1 MSKILTKFPR
11 FSPYIVCFTA
21 ALFFAF
27 ELMQLHMMNAIA
39 PMVMKEFHLNAV
51 NFGLLSSTY
60 LLADVIFLIPAGII
74 LDKFSSRKVILFA
87 MVLCVLGT
95 FGFAYAPNF
104 PIACIAHFISGIGN
118 AFCFLSCIMLV
129 SRWFNA
135 KKQAFIIGL
144 VITVGMFGG
153 FIAQFPFSAL
163 AEALSWRNAL
173 VIDGIIGLFILALV
187 WIFVHDN
194 KQAASSSLSS
204 SSSNFFQGL
213 KKIFSK

>member
-1 MSKILTKFPR
+1 MSNILSRKAHYA
-11 FSPYIVCFTA
+11 PYIVCFTA

-39 PMVMKEFHLNAV
+39 PMVMKDFQLNAT

-87 MVLCVLGT
+87 MILCVVGT
-95 FGFAYAPNF
+95 FGFALAPTF
-104 PIACIAHFISGIGN
+104 PLACLAHFISGIGN

-129 SRWFNA
+129 SRWFEA
-135 KKQAFIIGL
+135 SKQSFIIGL

-153 FIAQFPFSAL
+153 FVAQSPFSA
-163 AEALSWRNAL
+163 AVS
-173 VIDGIIGLFILALV
+173 VG
-187 WIFVHDN
+187 
-194 KQAASSSLSS
+194 
-204 SSSNFFQGL
+204 
-213 KKIFSK
+213 